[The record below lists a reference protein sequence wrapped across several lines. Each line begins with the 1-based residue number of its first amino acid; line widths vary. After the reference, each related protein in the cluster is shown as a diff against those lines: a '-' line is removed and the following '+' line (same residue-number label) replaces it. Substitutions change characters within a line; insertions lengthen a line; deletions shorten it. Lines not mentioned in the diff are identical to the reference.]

1 MVIKPRQIR
10 GKLKLIQEEDK
21 IEEQIA
27 AIDTEIDIIDR
38 VAEQE
43 EVCDIEHV
51 GFEEAGEIMLG
62 SFRNSGGNSETLVI
76 LSDMRRKAI
85 QK

>member
-43 EVCDIEHV
+43 EVCDIEYV

-62 SFRNSGGNSETLVI
+62 SFRNSGGNSET
-76 LSDMRRKAI
+76 
-85 QK
+85 